1 MKFTFVKEPSD
12 SIWLGEGEPK
22 VTFECEEVQIEEV
35 VAHFETFLSA
45 CGYKFDG
52 HLGFVE
58 HGDSVGSNWWKGDP
72 TCGGLKE
79 DIEVTE
85 EEETYWNVREKK

>member
-1 MKFTFVKEPSD
+1 MIFTFVKAPTNDYPKESE
-12 SIWLGEGEPK
+12 SK
-22 VTFECEEVQIEEV
+22 VTFEFEEVQIDSV
-35 VAHFETFLSA
+35 VQHFEDFLRG
-45 CGYKFDG
+45 CGFHFEG
-52 HLGFVE
+52 HLEFVE